1 MWERWLESTRREAS
15 SHVRGRAASRAMA
28 RRIATTLAAAPFEN
42 VIKVLPHETRSPSS
56 SSRIPATTR
65 LPAPPPKVHQRQRPS
80 EFFLDGHRTV
90 VRKARDCHPASAR

>member
-1 MWERWLESTRREAS
+1 
-15 SHVRGRAASRAMA
+15 MA

-80 EFFLDGHRTV
+80 ESSSMGTELLLGRRGTATQPAHDDIGIPDG
-90 VRKARDCHPASAR
+90 C